1 MSSTKYY
8 EAKIVKMDKE
18 AVEMNISLAFCI
30 SKKKNMRLIK
40 QNQG

>member
-18 AVEMNISLAFCI
+18 AVEMNISFSILH
-30 SKKKNMRLIK
+30 IK
-40 QNQG
+40 EEKIRV